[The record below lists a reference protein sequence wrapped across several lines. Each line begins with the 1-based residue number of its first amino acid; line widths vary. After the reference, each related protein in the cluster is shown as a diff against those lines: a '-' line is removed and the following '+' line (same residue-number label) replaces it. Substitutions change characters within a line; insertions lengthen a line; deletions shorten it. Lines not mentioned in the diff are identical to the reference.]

1 MEPKNAE
8 EASGVRAGGL
18 AETAWPE
25 ECKTMAYQAEAKA
38 AIPEHP
44 RKELLR
50 LLDHEQ
56 RNTIKKLVD
65 LEELRKLYESA
76 DRTTAQALLDSI
88 NIGKRLVG
96 F

>member
-8 EASGVRAGGL
+8 ETVRAGGL
-18 AETAWPE
+18 GQSRGLD
-25 ECKTMAYQAEAKA
+25 ECNTMAYQAEAKA

-50 LLDHEQ
+50 MLDHEQ
-56 RNTIKKLVD
+56 RNTIRKIVD

-76 DRTTAQALLDSI
+76 DRATAQKLLDSI
-88 NIGKRLVG
+88 YIGKRLAA